1 MSLGIQ
7 VVLFGETVNLV
18 AVIAAAVVS
27 FVLGVIWYAP
37 PLLGRY
43 WIEEDKLA
51 NSAQAGVAKTLGSAA
66 VSSFLIAFV
75 LEVILVGLNLST
87 WVSVFELAALVWIG
101 FYFTKEFASMMS
113 GDKPMKVFAS
123 IALHDAIMLL
133 LMVSVL
139 FALK

>member
-1 MSLGIQ
+1 
-7 VVLFGETVNLV
+7 VVLFGETVNFI
-18 AVIAAAVVS
+18 AVIAAAVIS
-27 FVLGVIWYAP
+27 FVLGVMWYAP
-37 PLLGRY
+37 PLLGKY
-43 WIEEDKLA
+43 WIEEGKRG
-51 NSAQAGVAKTLGSAA
+51 NSAQAGVARTLGSAA

-75 LEVILVGLNLST
+75 LEVVLVGLHLSA
-87 WVSVFELAALVWIG
+87 WASVFELAALVWIG

-113 GDKPMKVFAS
+113 GDRPMKVFAS